1 LRRGRPPDG
10 ASPPWGLVRPRR
22 YDVVC
27 KMVEPDLNLLTA
39 LEVLLS
45 EGTVAGAARKL
56 GLSSSAMSRTLA
68 RLRAATGD
76 PLLVRAGRGLVPTPH
91 AKELRDRVQ
100 NLSREVRAVLRPAR
114 DALDIRTVEQTFT
127 IRTND
132 GFVEAFAAWLV
143 SAVAAAAPG
152 VRLRFAAKADKDV
165 GALREGLVDLEI
177 GVLGAT
183 GPEVRLQ
190 TLFRDRFIGVVRE
203 GHPLLAEGEVTPE
216 RYAACGHVVASRRGR
231 PTGPV
236 DEALAALG
244 LARTVIAVVPGF
256 RAALSVA
263 RASDLVALLTASFLD
278 TAWKDE
284 PPDGRRGVQSFALP
298 VSTPPIV
305 VSQMWHPRFDADRVH
320 RWFRG
325 VVHRVCQE
333 QSATQFAALPRSN
346 RKLVAAARQKLTGL

>member
-1 LRRGRPPDG
+1 MAKL
-10 ASPPWGLVRPRR
+10 
-22 YDVVC
+22 
-27 KMVEPDLNLLTA
+27 DLNLLRA
-39 LEVLLS
+39 LDVLLS

-76 PLLVRAGRGLVPTPH
+76 PLLVRAGRSLVPTPR
-91 AKELRDRVQ
+91 AKELRERVQ
-100 NLSREVRAVLRPAR
+100 HLSQEVRAVLRPAR

-132 GFVEAFAAWLV
+132 GFVEAFAARLV
-143 SAVAAAAPG
+143 SAVAARAPR

-165 GALREGLVDLEI
+165 RALREGLVDLEI

-183 GPEVRLQ
+183 GPEVRVQ

-203 GHPLLAEGEVTPE
+203 GHPLLTEGAVTPA
-216 RYAACGHVVASRRGR
+216 RYSACGHVVASRRGR

-236 DEALAALG
+236 DQALAALG
-244 LARTVIAVVPGF
+244 LARNVVAVVPGF

-278 TAWKDE
+278 TVGHDE
-284 PPDGRRGVQSFALP
+284 PLGGRGGVQSFALP

-305 VSQMWHPRFDADRVH
+305 VSQMWHPRFDADGVH
-320 RWFRG
+320 QWLRG
-325 VVHRVCQE
+325 VIHAVCQE
-333 QSATQFAALPRSN
+333 RSAELQRSN
-346 RKLVAAARQKLTGL
+346 RKFVAPVRGKPNGT